1 MRKGTFMRVHIP
13 RKQLSDAL
21 GHVERIIPNRSS
33 NPSLSLL
40 QIDLNEKAMT
50 LSGSN
55 LDIDIEA
62 RVAADVEG
70 QGQYALP
77 AHVFGQVVRALP
89 GELVELNFNETELG
103 IASGSYATKLQL
115 ANTGSSTPLEFP
127 KSYPGALDASLLA
140 SALNHVRY
148 AAAVAEYQ
156 AIFRGV
162 KLEFDDKKTRA
173 IATDGFRLAYYN
185 LPVASGLNA
194 DVVVPSKS
202 VDEII
207 KLLGDGE
214 VKLAIEASQLSFTN
228 GPFRVNIKLMEGN
241 FPDYNRVIPS
251 SFPINITLDGQALA
265 QAVSR
270 VALMA
275 DKSANNRVDM
285 FIKDGKM
292 QITAEGSYG
301 RSQEALEVQQEGKES
316 EMALAYNAKYLSD
329 ALSPVS
335 GNMQLRLS
343 GTTSPSVMSNLADP
357 NYLAMVVPL
366 RTS

>member
-1 MRKGTFMRVHIP
+1 MRVHLP

-21 GHVERIIPNRSS
+21 GHVERIIPSRSS

-40 QIDLNEKAMT
+40 QIDIDDKAMT

-62 RVAADVEG
+62 KVAADVEG
-70 QGQYALP
+70 KGQYALP

-89 GELVELNFNETELG
+89 GELVELNFNETELA
-103 IASGSYATKLQL
+103 ISSGTYATKLQL
-115 ANTGSSTPLEFP
+115 ANSGSSTPLEFP
-127 KSYPGALDASLLA
+127 KSYPGLLDAQVLSL
-140 SALNHVRY
+140 ALNHVRY
-148 AAAVAEYQ
+148 AAAIAEYQ

-185 LPVASGLNA
+185 LSTPSGLKA
-194 DVVVPSKS
+194 DLVIPSRS
-202 VDEII
+202 VDEIV

-214 VKLAIEASQLSFTN
+214 VKLSIDAAQLSFAN
-228 GPFRVNIKLMEGN
+228 GPFRVNVKLMEGN
-241 FPDYNRVIPS
+241 FPDYGRVIPS
-251 SFPINITLDGQALA
+251 AFPINITLNAQALA

-275 DKSANNRVDM
+275 DKSANNRIDM
-285 FIKDGKM
+285 FIKDGNM

-316 EMALAYNAKYLSD
+316 EMALAYNAKYLID
-329 ALSPVS
+329 ALAPAN
-335 GNMQLRLS
+335 GDIQLRLS
-343 GTTSPSVMSNLADP
+343 GTTSPSVLSSLADP

-366 RTS
+366 RTG

>member
-1 MRKGTFMRVHIP
+1 MRVHIP

-21 GHVERIIPNRSS
+21 GHVERIIPSRSS

-40 QIDLNEKAMT
+40 QIDLDETSMT

-89 GELVELNFNETELG
+89 GELVELNFNDTELG
-103 IASGSYATKLQL
+103 IVSGNYATKLQL
-115 ANTGSSTPLEFP
+115 ASAGSSSPLEFP
-127 KSYPGALDASLLA
+127 KSYEGLMDASLLS

-162 KLEFDDKKTRA
+162 KLELDDKKTRTV
-173 IATDGFRLAYYN
+173 ATDGFRLAYYN
-185 LPVASGLNA
+185 LPVTSGLKA
-194 DVVVPSKS
+194 DVVIPSKS

-207 KLLGDGE
+207 KLLAEGE
-214 VKLAIEASQLSFTN
+214 VKLSIDAGQLYLAS
-228 GPFRVNIKLMEGN
+228 GPFKVNIKLMEGN

-251 SFPINITLDGQALA
+251 QFPINVSLNAQSLA

-275 DKSANNRVDM
+275 DKSANNRIDM
-285 FIKDGKM
+285 FIKDGRM

-329 ALSPVS
+329 ALSPIN
-335 GNMQLRLS
+335 GDMQLRLS
-343 GTTSPSVMSNLADP
+343 GTSSPSVMVSLADP

>member
-1 MRKGTFMRVHIP
+1 MRTTVP
-13 RKQLSDAL
+13 RKQLADAL
-21 GHVERIIPNRSS
+21 GQVERIIPSRSS

-40 QIDLNEKAMT
+40 QLDLSERSMT

-62 RVAADVEG
+62 NIPADVESE
-70 QGQYALP
+70 GQYALP

-89 GELVELNFNETELG
+89 GELVELTFNDTELE
-103 IASGSYATKLQL
+103 IVSGTYGTKLQL
-115 ANTGSSTPLEFP
+115 AGTSSMTPLEFP
-127 KSYPGALDASLLA
+127 LSYPGSLDGAKLS
-140 SALNHVRY
+140 SALSHVRY

-162 KLEFDDKKTRA
+162 KLELDDKKTRA

-185 LPVASGLNA
+185 LPEASGLAGN
-194 DVVVPSKS
+194 VVIPSRS
-202 VDEII
+202 VEEII
-207 KLLGDGE
+207 KLLGDGD
-214 VKLAIEASQLSFTN
+214 VKLSLENSQLSFAN
-228 GPFRVNIKLMEGN
+228 GPFRANVKLMEGT

-251 SFPINITLDGQALA
+251 NFPINVTVDAKQLA
-265 QAVSR
+265 EAVSR

-285 FIKDGKM
+285 FIKDGNL

-301 RSQEALEVQQEGKES
+301 RSQEALGVQQEGKES
-316 EMALAYNAKYLSD
+316 EMALAYNAKYLTD
-329 ALSPVS
+329 ALAAAE
-335 GNMQLRLS
+335 GDMQLRFS
-343 GTTSPSVMSNLADP
+343 GTTSPSVFSSLKDP

-366 RTS
+366 RTG